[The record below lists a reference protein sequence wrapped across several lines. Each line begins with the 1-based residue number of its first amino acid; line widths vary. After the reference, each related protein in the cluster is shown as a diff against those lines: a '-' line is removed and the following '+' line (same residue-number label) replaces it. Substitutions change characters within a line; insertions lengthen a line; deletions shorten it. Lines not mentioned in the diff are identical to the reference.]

1 MSTFWRLSYREAK
14 AIAVILAVVL
24 WSFAAVF
31 IFATP
36 GYRSIAGPLKGG
48 DFIQFYAMGAAAKAA
63 ADGRLYDADRLH
75 AVQTA
80 LVPES
85 DPELYLPV
93 YPPQTWLLFTPFTAL
108 SYGAAAT
115 LWTLVIVAV
124 YAWVVHGTWRV
135 LRDAL
140 PNGRF
145 IAILAAAFPPFWN
158 LVLHGQN
165 TIIPLAA
172 FFLAWRALE
181 RNHKI
186 LAGFV
191 LGVLFFK
198 PQFGVAL
205 AVIVLFNLEMGMLAG
220 IAASAALQVA
230 VVAGTLDVSALMDYA
245 RFMQQV
251 TAVEHLIEP
260 KPFELHSIRALTRL
274 VPNWLG
280 TTLWVAASAVVLQR
294 ALIVWRGADNA
305 AVRMAALVLATV
317 LVSPHLFLYD
327 ATVLALP
334 FLWIGAWVERDAGAR
349 ARLADR
355 FGTLVA
361 GLYAAFVLPIA
372 RVMFVQ
378 VSVLLMAWMHL
389 ALADAVVR
397 TTEGRT
403 PAKVGADPPA
413 LGGDT

>member
-1 MSTFWRLSYREAK
+1 MSTFWRLSYREAR
-14 AIAVILAVVL
+14 AITVILAVVL
-24 WSFAAVF
+24 WSLAAVF

-36 GYRSIAGPLKGG
+36 GYRSLAGPLKGG

-63 ADGRLYDADRLH
+63 RRPAVRRRPAARRADSAG
-75 AVQTA
+75 TGI
-80 LVPES
+80 

-108 SYGAAAT
+108 SYGAAAI

-140 PNGRF
+140 PDGRF

-181 RNHKI
+181 RNHKV

-191 LGVLFFK
+191 LGALFFK

-220 IAASAALQVA
+220 IAASAALQIA
-230 VVAGTLDVSALMDYA
+230 VVASTLDVSALMDYA
-245 RFMQQV
+245 RFMQRV

-274 VPNWLG
+274 VPGWFG
-280 TTLWVAASAVVLQR
+280 TTLWVAASAVVVHR
-294 ALIVWRGADNA
+294 ALVVWRGADNPT
-305 AVRMAALVLATV
+305 VRMAALVLAAV
-317 LVSPHLFLYD
+317 LISPHLFLYD

-334 FLWIGAWVERDAGAR
+334 FLWLGAWVERGASAR
-349 ARLADR
+349 ARLADK

-361 GLYAAFVLPIA
+361 GL
-372 RVMFVQ
+372 
-378 VSVLLMAWMHL
+378 
-389 ALADAVVR
+389 
-397 TTEGRT
+397 
-403 PAKVGADPPA
+403 
-413 LGGDT
+413 